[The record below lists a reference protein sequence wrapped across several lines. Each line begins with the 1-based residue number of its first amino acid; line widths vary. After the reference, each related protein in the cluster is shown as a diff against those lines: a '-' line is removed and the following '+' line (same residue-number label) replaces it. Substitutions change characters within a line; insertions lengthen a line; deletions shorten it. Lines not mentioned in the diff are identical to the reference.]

1 MSKRPWIN
9 LLRRSFSRS
18 TDLLPRRGRPASATS
33 GTIPAQPTGEPA
45 FSPEKVVTSLYEVA
59 LRRPPDRK
67 GLEDHALSLRNGASL
82 DDVMSSFLHSKEF
95 AAKVYDYVD
104 RFPLDASGP
113 LRIDLDDTE
122 GLHASLWR
130 HVAEV
135 WSEYGVSDPYWSVLT
150 DERWRARNMVRADV
164 LEEFYKSGA
173 NGLRRLETWFA
184 RNRLEIDPET
194 VCAEYGCGVGRCTL
208 WLARRFRRVVAFD
221 ISQHHIDAA
230 HKALKERGITN
241 VDFVL
246 VRGSDDLR
254 HLQGIDLF
262 FSIIV
267 LQHNP
272 PPIIV
277 DILKAAFEGLR
288 PSGILYFQVPTYGA
302 GYSFIEQE
310 YRDVQ
315 RRKTMEMHC
324 VPQRV
329 IFDLAA
335 RHGLR
340 LIEVQPDNMTG
351 APQIWVSNTFLIH
364 KPAEAGAGLAVA

>member
-1 MSKRPWIN
+1 MI
-9 LLRRSFSRS
+9 
-18 TDLLPRRGRPASATS
+18 S
-33 GTIPAQPTGEPA
+33 GQLTGEPS
-45 FSPEKVVTSLYEVA
+45 FSPERVVASLYEVA
-59 LRRPPDRK
+59 LRRHPDRK
-67 GLEDHALSLRNGASL
+67 GLKDHSQSLRNGASL
-82 DDVMSSFLHSKEF
+82 DDVMRSFLHSKEF

-113 LRIDLDDTE
+113 LRIDLDDA
-122 GLHASLWR
+122 GGRHADLWR

-150 DERWRARNMVRADV
+150 DERWRAHNMVRADV
-164 LEEFYKSGA
+164 LEEFYKSGE
-173 NGLRRLETWFA
+173 NGLRRLETWFE
-184 RNRLEIDPET
+184 RNGLEIDLET

-221 ISQHHIDAA
+221 ISQNHIDAA
-230 HKALKERGITN
+230 HKALKERGVTN

-246 VRGSDDLR
+246 VRGPDDLK
-254 HLQGIDLF
+254 HLQGVDLF

-277 DILKAAFEGLR
+277 DILKAAFEGLK
-288 PSGILYFQVPTYGA
+288 PGGILYFQVPTYGA
-302 GYSFIEQE
+302 DYSFIEKE
-310 YRDVQ
+310 YRDDVQ

-329 IFDLAA
+329 IFELAA
-335 RHGLR
+335 RNDLR

-351 APQIWVSNTFLIH
+351 APQIWVSNTFLIQ
-364 KPAEAGAGLAVA
+364 KPAEASAGFVAA